1 LEQLHPN
8 KGKPWCLIGAAS
20 VFREDVVTIH
30 KELTR
35 LEHSSVKLTL
45 TIGKDDVRSQY
56 DELLND
62 YGKSIQIPGFR
73 KGKVPREVLIRK
85 FGDALKAEVLG
96 AIIEKSLGEVFE
108 DENFAR
114 GDRPLPYSTPQIQD
128 EAKFDLENDFVFS
141 VVYDVLPS
149 VQVGTWKGLEVEA
162 PEAELTEEDINRE
175 LEVVRERNAIVIDRE
190 DAAGAERGN
199 VVTIDY
205 CELDDNGEVAPKSE
219 RQDFV
224 FTLGSGYN
232 IYKLDD
238 DILGMKKG
246 ETKELVKTYPADE
259 ADSAIAGKT
268 IKLRVTLTALKERKL
283 PELDDDL
290 AQDVDE
296 KYETLEDLKDSI
308 RESMSRNLEQRLR
321 DIKINNLLEK
331 IVAGT
336 PVDVPESMIRV
347 ELEARWRSFAR
358 RFNMPVDQI
367 KDSMG
372 RIGDSAEE
380 IQNGWRPDAVKAL
393 HSRLIVETL
402 MGDLKLEASDEEL
415 AQEIERLA
423 EGEEDAAEEIK
434 KYYEQDN
441 MKEYLREDIKE
452 RKLFDM
458 LLAENTIKPGKKEN
472 YLDLVSNNG

>member
-1 LEQLHPN
+1 
-8 KGKPWCLIGAAS
+8 
-20 VFREDVVTIH
+20 
-30 KELTR
+30 
-35 LEHSSVKLTL
+35 
-45 TIGKDDVRSQY
+45 
-56 DELLND
+56 
-62 YGKSIQIPGFR
+62 
-73 KGKVPREVLIRK
+73 
-85 FGDALKAEVLG
+85 
-96 AIIEKSLGEVFE
+96 
-108 DENFAR
+108 
-114 GDRPLPYSTPQIQD
+114 
-128 EAKFDLENDFVFS
+128 LENDFVFS
-141 VVYDVLPS
+141 VVYDVLPP
-149 VQVGTWKGLEVEA
+149 VQVGTWKGLEAEA
-162 PEAELTEEDINRE
+162 PEVELTEEDINRE
-175 LEVVRERNAIVIDRE
+175 LEAVRERNAIVIDRE
-190 DAAGAERGN
+190 DAAGAEQGN
-199 VVTIDY
+199 VVTINY

-246 ETKELVKTYPADE
+246 ETRELVKTYPADE
-259 ADSAIAGKT
+259 ADFTIAGRT

-296 KYETLEDLKDSI
+296 KYQTLEDLKNSI
-308 RESMSRNLEQRLR
+308 RESMNQNLERRLR

-331 IVAGT
+331 IVADT
-336 PVDVPESMIRV
+336 PVDIPESMIRV

-358 RFNMPVDQI
+358 RFNMPVDQM
-367 KDSMG
+367 KNSMG
-372 RIGDSAEE
+372 QAGEGAEE
-380 IQNGWRPDAVKAL
+380 IQNGWRPNAIKAL

-402 MGDLKLEASDEEL
+402 MEELKLEASDEEL
-415 AQEIERLA
+415 AQEIERMA
-423 EGEEDAAEEIK
+423 NANGEEGAVEEYK

-452 RKLFDM
+452 RKLFDL